1 MTDSTPQLLP
11 VGINPRVDCVFRA
24 LLADPQHSDRLLDFL
39 QAILERPIQSVQ
51 LTNPFTRMDH
61 LGDSHIVV
69 DVLAYGP
76 DGHAF
81 HVEMQ
86 TSIHSKLS
94 ERMLFGWATLY
105 HAQIARGEGYL
116 RLRPVVSIWLLDRN
130 LFRSATDYHH
140 RFRLRDQA
148 GLELSSDLEIHVIE
162 LDRWRSAPDR
172 GAAGGWIWFFAEAET
187 WPQVPVEVDRPT
199 LESAM
204 SVLTEFQQNAAQNDL
219 YRSRLQAMLLQ
230 ATLAQDAQEKAEALA
245 REEALEAALEA
256 ERAEKE
262 RALSAEAKERA
273 EKERALSAEA
283 QERAE
288 KEQALSAQARE
299 RAEKENARAELAKA
313 LERLRAAGL
322 PTD

>member
-1 MTDSTPQLLP
+1 MCKPTALP

-24 LLADPQHSDRLLDFL
+24 LLADPQHTDRLLDFL

-51 LTNPFTRMDH
+51 LTNPITRMDH
-61 LGDSHIVV
+61 LGDAHVVV
-69 DVLAYGP
+69 DVLAHGP
-76 DGHAF
+76 DGQAF

-94 ERMLFGWATLY
+94 ERMLFAWATLY
-105 HAQIARGEGYL
+105 HGQIERGEGYL

-130 LFRSATDYHH
+130 LFRTANDYHH

-162 LDRWRSAPDR
+162 FDRWRAAPDR

-204 SVLTEFQQNAAQNDL
+204 SVLTEFQQNAERNDL
-219 YRSRLQAMLLQ
+219 YRSRLQAMLLH
-230 ATLAQDAQEKAEALA
+230 ATLAQDAQEKAEAQA
-245 REEALEAALEA
+245 RQEALEAALEA

-262 RALSAEAKERA
+262 RALSAEAQERA
-273 EKERALSAEA
+273 EKER
-283 QERAE
+283 ERAE
-288 KEQALSAQARE
+288 KEQ
-299 RAEKENARAELAKA
+299 ARAELAKA

-322 PTD
+322 STD

>member
-1 MTDSTPQLLP
+1 MTDSNPGLLP

-24 LLADPQHSDRLLDFL
+24 LLADPQHPDRLLDFL

-61 LGDSHIVV
+61 VGDAHVVV

-105 HAQIARGEGYL
+105 HAQIERGEGYL

-162 LDRWRSAPDR
+162 LDRWRAAPDR
-172 GAAGGWIWFFAEAET
+172 AAAGGWIWFFAEAEM

-204 SVLTEFQQNAAQNDL
+204 SVLTDFQQNAARNDL
-219 YRSRLQAMLLQ
+219 YRSRLQAMMLQ
-230 ATLAQDAQEKAEALA
+230 ATLAQDAQEKAEAQA
-245 REEALEAALEA
+245 RQEALEAELAA

-262 RALSAEAKERA
+262 RERAEKERERA
-273 EKERALSAEA
+273 EKERAVSDRDL
-283 QERAE
+283 ERAE
-288 KEQALSAQARE
+288 RERE
-299 RAEKENARAELAKA
+299 RAEKESARAELAKA

-322 PTD
+322 STD